1 MRIRM
6 INQVLFEATFG
17 IYIVICGSVCGSAW
31 YVYDNN
37 PFVFMYFQADS
48 VMSVL
53 NAY

>member
-6 INQVLFEATFG
+6 INQVLLRLAFG
-17 IYIVICGSVCGSAW
+17 MYDVICGSAW
-31 YVYDNN
+31 YFGAHA
-37 PFVFMYFQADS
+37 PIVFIYMYFQADS